1 MKNTNS
7 ICWRHKTAT
16 SFSHLV
22 AEIVFVFLIVYLTGS
37 SSYLFMNNGK
47 RIREN
52 TFNKRLSSICDILKI
67 DHRSTHKIR
76 KTYGTTLLDNNV
88 DDSIVSEQMGHSD
101 IATTR
106 KLYYFCNKSEK
117 TKIVQINNAI
127 NF

>member
-1 MKNTNS
+1 M
-7 ICWRHKTAT
+7 
-16 SFSHLV
+16 
-22 AEIVFVFLIVYLTGS
+22 
-37 SSYLFMNNGK
+37 
-47 RIREN
+47 
-52 TFNKRLSSICDILKI
+52 KI

-117 TKIVQINNAI
+117 TKIAQINNAI